1 MPDLAL
7 SGLPGAG
14 ADWSAW
20 HELGQTLDAAP
31 GVHRPSEFS
40 SLLASTLEDVG
51 GRSVVDAGSGA
62 GLIAI
67 AALAAGASQVV
78 AMDRDAAALESTAT
92 NVTRLL
98 GPAARARLSLWQ
110 ADFAQL
116 GVLAVDVLAVNP
128 PQRPAGVL
136 GDVEED
142 QRHLHTGAGDDG
154 LDSHRLVL
162 AHAAAR
168 EVRSTA
174 AAALA
179 IDRAALVDGW
189 SPPRRLTAATLP
201 LHPAWGSPD
210 GRGEVGVWAFSRA
223 PGA

>member
-1 MPDLAL
+1 MPDLPRP
-7 SGLPGAG
+7 GIPGAG
-14 ADWSAW
+14 DGWSAW
-20 HELGQTLDAAP
+20 HELGQTLHADP

-51 GRSVVDAGSGA
+51 GRTVVDAGSGA
-62 GLIAI
+62 GLITI
-67 AALAAGASQVV
+67 AALAAGADQVV

-98 GPAARARLSLWQ
+98 GSEVRGRLSLWQ

-116 GVLAVDVLAVNP
+116 GVLACDVLAVNP

-136 GDVEED
+136 DEVEQD

-154 LDSHRLVL
+154 LDSLRLVL

-179 IDRAALVDGW
+179 VERTELVDGW
-189 SPPRRLTAATLP
+189 APPHRLTTSTLP
-201 LHPAWGSPD
+201 LHPAWGSSN

-223 PGA
+223 PGG